1 MKKKKI
7 TAIHVYVQSRK
18 KKYQA
23 YYDKYTLII
32 NNFDEK
38 SFTCLSLKTLLNS
51 LPILLIRDLCGENGW
66 IVPFKSE

>member
-1 MKKKKI
+1 MFNQEKKI
-7 TAIHVYVQSRK
+7 SK
-18 KKYQA
+18 A

-51 LPILLIRDLCGENGW
+51 LPILLIRDLCGENG
-66 IVPFKSE
+66 

>member
-18 KKYQA
+18 KISKA
-23 YYDKYTLII
+23 YYDKYKLII

-51 LPILLIRDLCGENGW
+51 LPILLIRDLCGENG
-66 IVPFKSE
+66 

>member
-1 MKKKKI
+1 MYTILKRRRLQQYMYMFNQEKKI
-7 TAIHVYVQSRK
+7 SK
-18 KKYQA
+18 A

-51 LPILLIRDLCGENGW
+51 LPILLIRDLCGENG
-66 IVPFKSE
+66 